1 MISFVVIAFAWTWA
15 YVILF
20 LIVFPIPDNPVRTL
34 PGDLGPTIGALV
46 MTAVLAGR
54 AGVVR
59 LLKQLVATRGR
70 LGYSGAK
77 MPPSVAPAYS
87 TP

>member
-20 LIVFPIPDNPVRTL
+20 LIVFPIPDNPVRRL
-34 PGDLGPTIGALV
+34 PPVPLLV
-46 MTAVLAGR
+46 AILIIAV
-54 AGVVR
+54 VVI
-59 LLKQLVATRGR
+59 VATRGR

-77 MPPSVAPAYS
+77 MPPSAAPAYS

>member
-1 MISFVVIAFAWTWA
+1 VTALLRRPNGALVGVIAFARTWA

-34 PGDLGPTIGALV
+34 P
-46 MTAVLAGR
+46 
-54 AGVVR
+54 
-59 LLKQLVATRGR
+59 
-70 LGYSGAK
+70 
-77 MPPSVAPAYS
+77 PAYS

>member
-1 MISFVVIAFAWTWA
+1 VISFVVIAFAWTWA

-54 AGVVR
+54 AGVMR
-59 LLKQLVATRGR
+59 FLKQLVHWRVGLVWYAFALIG
-70 LGYSGAK
+70 LPLMYI
-77 MPPSVAPAYS
+77 
-87 TP
+87 